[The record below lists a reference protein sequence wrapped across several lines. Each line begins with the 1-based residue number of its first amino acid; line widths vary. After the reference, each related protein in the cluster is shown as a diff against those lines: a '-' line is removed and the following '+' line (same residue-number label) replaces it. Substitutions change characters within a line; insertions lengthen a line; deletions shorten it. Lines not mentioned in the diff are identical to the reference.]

1 MNFFF
6 LCIIVLSITEVLSLC
21 ILSVFCYK
29 QDKIKMFFE
38 SKTNVSKDKAS
49 SDIKVNI
56 DKPKKENSK

>member
-6 LCIIVLSITEVLSLC
+6 LCIIVLSITEVMSLS

-38 SKTNVSKDKAS
+38 SKASVSKDKVL
-49 SDIKVNI
+49 SDVKVDIN
-56 DKPKKENSK
+56 KPKKENSK